1 MKQSKTVRNLRIKRV
16 IKDHKSENLV
26 PLVVKKGDTIE
37 GKEKETKL
45 EGWLWCRN
53 EADIFGWVPKSYLEP
68 DVEPKMYQLLQ
79 DYSSRE
85 LTVKVGDEIIVL
97 IEESSWVWVRTPLGE
112 EGWIPTDNL
121 EDLKARPSSIPDLM

>member
-45 EGWLWCRN
+45 EGWFWCRN